1 MSDWSKYPFVRML
14 IPLALGIWCA
24 SVFASFRLPT
34 LTLFAI
40 MLALLGIAAAA
51 SVALK
56 TMRLNWLFGAI
67 MGCYLFL
74 GGYALTCSHEAWAQ
88 KDYYRHYET
97 DAKYYVARVYDY
109 PTERA
114 SNIRVPLQLE
124 YQFGDSL
131 SSRAVT
137 GKVMAYFQ
145 KSDAALALR
154 YGDLIAIDAP
164 IGEVAGPKNPNE
176 FDYRA
181 YLFRKG
187 ITGQAFLKD
196 KDWIDLQLNKAN
208 PIYAFSYRFRD
219 VLLASLH
226 RCGLRDDEFGVA
238 AAILLGYDDN
248 LADEVRKN
256 YVAAGSMHILCVSGM
271 HVGIIYLLASA
282 LLGFLNRKKWQK
294 TLKQALL
301 LALIWFYALVA
312 GLSPSILR
320 ASLMISFVIIGEMI
334 NRKGFIINSLAASAF
349 ILLCINPNN
358 LFEIGF
364 LLSYAAVLGIVVL
377 QRPIYNLFYVKNKL
391 LDKAWEITTVALS
404 AQIATIPFTVF
415 YFNQFTTYF
424 WLSNLFMTPISFVVV
439 ISGMVLL
446 LVSWIP
452 YLNVLMG
459 YLVWGAIY
467 VMNWIVSWVEQLPFS
482 IIKGLYI
489 SEFEYAMLLL
499 AFLLL
504 LLAVA
509 SRRRRFLI
517 AMMSALM
524 LFMVSLTVRLYSTDS
539 QNRMVVYSLR
549 KHTAVDFITGGQHI
563 LLADST
569 LMTDE
574 STIDYSLKGA
584 WAKWNVSARPQVVGL
599 EDDFEGACFRKRQN
613 LVSFN
618 GKLLALW
625 DETRC
630 DDSLSYRLPVDYL
643 IVMGRQNPDVQSIV
657 NGYDVQMLI
666 IDGSVPD
673 YLSERWVSQAVEK
686 GIPYNFREG
695 AVEIEFNTQSR
706 TSTEE

>member
-1 MSDWSKYPFVRML
+1 MADWSKYPFVRML

-24 SVFASFRLPT
+24 SVFASFQLSSFA
-34 LTLFAI
+34 LFAI
-40 MLALLGIAAAA
+40 MLSMLGLAVVA
-51 SVALK
+51 SVTLK
-56 TMRLNWLFGAI
+56 TIRLNWLFGAI
-67 MGCYLFL
+67 MGCYLFI
-74 GGYALTCSHEAWAQ
+74 GGYALTRSHEAWSQ
-88 KDYYRHYET
+88 KDYFRHFEA
-97 DAKYYVARVYDY
+97 DAKYYVARVCDY
-109 PTERA
+109 PTEREN
-114 SNIRVPLQLE
+114 NIRVPLQLE
-124 YQFGDSL
+124 YQFGDSQP
-131 SSRAVT
+131 SRVVT

-145 KSDAALALR
+145 KTDSAFALR

-164 IGEVAGPKNPNE
+164 IGSVAGPRNPEE

-196 KDWIDLQLNKAN
+196 TDWVDLQVNKAN

-219 VLLASLH
+219 VLLASLQ
-226 RCGLRDDEFGVA
+226 RSGLHDDEFGVA

-271 HVGIIYLLASA
+271 HVGIIYLLASV

-301 LALIWFYALVA
+301 LVLIWFYALIA

-334 NRKGFIINSLAASAF
+334 QRKGFIVNSIAASAF
-349 ILLCINPNN
+349 VLLCINPNN

-364 LLSYAAVLGIVVL
+364 LLSYAAVMGIVVL
-377 QRPIYNLFYVKNKL
+377 QHPIYHLFYVNNKL
-391 LDKAWEITTVALS
+391 LDKAWEVTSVALS
-404 AQIATIPFTVF
+404 AQIATIPFTLF

-424 WLSNLFMTPISFVVV
+424 WLSNLFMTPISFIVV

-452 YLNVLMG
+452 YINVVVG

-467 VMNWIVSWVEQLPFS
+467 VMNRIVSWVEQLPFF
-482 IIKGLYI
+482 IVKGLYI
-489 SEFEYAMLLL
+489 SGFEYVMLLL

-504 LLAVA
+504 LVAVA

-517 AMMSALM
+517 AMLSALM
-524 LFMVSLTVRLYSTDS
+524 LCMVSLTVRLYSADNQS
-539 QNRMVVYSLR
+539 RMVVYSLR
-549 KHTAVDFITGGQHI
+549 KHTAIDFITGGQHI
-563 LLADST
+563 LLADSA
-569 LMTDE
+569 LMADE

-584 WAKWNVSARPQVVGL
+584 WAKWHLSAHPQVVEL
-599 EDDFEGACFRKRQN
+599 EEDFEGSYLRKRQN
-613 LVSFN
+613 LVSFH
-618 GKLLALW
+618 GVLLALW

-630 DDSLSYRLPVDYL
+630 DDSLSYRLPIDYL
-643 IVMGRQNPDVQSIV
+643 LVAGKQKPDIQSIV
-657 NGYDVQMLI
+657 NSYDVRMLI
-666 IDGSVPD
+666 IDGSVPN

-686 GIPYNFREG
+686 GIPYNIREG
-695 AVEIEFNTQSR
+695 AVEIEF
-706 TSTEE
+706 